1 MAKVNLLLGIHC
13 HQPVGNFSGVF
24 QGAYE
29 LAYLP
34 FIETMAKHPEIK
46 FSLHYSGSLLDWL
59 KNKEPGFLKKINT
72 LVKRGQVEIITGG
85 YYEPI
90 LTLIDAKD
98 AASQIEMHKEAVKE
112 LFSYAACGLWL
123 TERVW
128 EPYLPYILSQAGIK
142 YTLVDDFHF
151 REAGIEPENLNG
163 YYAAEEKGKAVYL
176 FPGSERLRYL
186 LPFKLPQEIIAY
198 LKNRLEDCGSDVA
211 ITFADDGEK
220 FGLWPGTNKWVY
232 REGWLEEFLGAL
244 EDNRD
249 WIETTTF
256 SQYINSRPVSGRV
269 YLACASYREMMEW
282 SDGNFRNFL
291 VKYPEANNMY
301 RKMWYVSNKIK
312 ELKDNHKLTTPQTNQ
327 LTQANRELYMGQD
340 NDAYW
345 HGVFGGLYLHH
356 LRAAVYN
363 HLIEAE
369 KIVDNIFSQGLKV
382 EELDFDLDGNNE
394 IIVNSPQ
401 QNFLFK
407 PSCQGALFEWD
418 YKPKSLN
425 FTNTIMRRYEKYHS
439 RLKEKINSE
448 RNESKNPL
456 SIHEFSE
463 IKDGVSKADIS
474 YDKVLRYSLIEHFI
488 SSETKLEDFSS
499 CQYNEAADFLNTRY
513 AYKIISQGKSAQV
526 KFWRTGKVCGTEI
539 ELIKNV
545 SLNDGLGV
553 SYELKNSSGLGV
565 EAIFGVEFNLSVYD
579 PVLSNKSGAATLKA
593 LTINDVWQNTKINFL
608 MDKKTQLWYFPVDT
622 ISDSE
627 SGIERTYQ
635 ELCLLFHWQIDLKP
649 KDNWKAKIELKVI

>member
-1 MAKVNLLLGIHC
+1 
-13 HQPVGNFSGVF
+13 
-24 QGAYE
+24 
-29 LAYLP
+29 
-34 FIETMAKHPEIK
+34 
-46 FSLHYSGSLLDWL
+46 
-59 KNKEPGFLKKINT
+59 
-72 LVKRGQVEIITGG
+72 
-85 YYEPI
+85 
-90 LTLIDAKD
+90 
-98 AASQIEMHKEAVKE
+98 
-112 LFSYAACGLWL
+112 
-123 TERVW
+123 
-128 EPYLPYILSQAGIK
+128 
-142 YTLVDDFHF
+142 
-151 REAGIEPENLNG
+151 
-163 YYAAEEKGKAVYL
+163 
-176 FPGSERLRYL
+176 
-186 LPFKLPQEIIAY
+186 
-198 LKNRLEDCGSDVA
+198 
-211 ITFADDGEK
+211 
-220 FGLWPGTNKWVY
+220 
-232 REGWLEEFLGAL
+232 
-244 EDNRD
+244 
-249 WIETTTF
+249 
-256 SQYINSRPVSGRV
+256 
-269 YLACASYREMMEW
+269 
-282 SDGNFRNFL
+282 
-291 VKYPEANNMY
+291 
-301 RKMWYVSNKIK
+301 
-312 ELKDNHKLTTPQTNQ
+312 
-327 LTQANRELYMGQD
+327 
-340 NDAYW
+340 
-345 HGVFGGLYLHH
+345 
-356 LRAAVYN
+356 
-363 HLIEAE
+363 
-369 KIVDNIFSQGLKV
+369 
-382 EELDFDLDGNNE
+382 
-394 IIVNSPQ
+394 
-401 QNFLFK
+401 
-407 PSCQGALFEWD
+407 
-418 YKPKSLN
+418 
-425 FTNTIMRRYEKYHS
+425 MRRYEKYHS